1 MNTSLTSFH
10 HFILAFAFAC
20 ALISN
25 AQCDGLKMRWATST
39 ELSKLQIVADTGD
52 QTRAEIIQDI
62 FDGKGRFRVYNGNE
76 NFKIHKLIMKVR
88 RVEHAPDSQ
97 YSIRSE
103 DTNEYSA
110 NPFGD
115 VLTTV
120 KFTIEMP
127 PVKTLGRDSSVTYDL
142 INFRALGEDT
152 DVPYVVDE
160 NGDIKQTANVK
171 EMQQQIDALKKE
183 VAAQKKAKSVSPPK
197 TKPSKVKVVYCSN
210 CGRKLNAYWKFCVD
224 CGTKVA
230 NTETNVSVKAT
241 K

>member
-1 MNTSLTSFH
+1 
-10 HFILAFAFAC
+10 
-20 ALISN
+20 
-25 AQCDGLKMRWATST
+25 
-39 ELSKLQIVADTGD
+39 
-52 QTRAEIIQDI
+52 
-62 FDGKGRFRVYNGNE
+62 
-76 NFKIHKLIMKVR
+76 
-88 RVEHAPDSQ
+88 
-97 YSIRSE
+97 
-103 DTNEYSA
+103 
-110 NPFGD
+110 
-115 VLTTV
+115 
-120 KFTIEMP
+120 MP
-127 PVKTLGRDSSVTYDL
+127 PVKTHGRDRSVTYDL